1 MKKIILMLTM
11 VLTVMSAAMAQQTAS
26 LWWGY
31 GDGENI
37 WKGVGGGTNATTQ
50 TAAIKVPA
58 DVLASYAGSRIKAV
72 RFAVTSNTG
81 SVTDASYFLT
91 SNNNLDEVADD
102 ERTSVGTLAKG
113 WHTFQ
118 LATPYQ
124 IIAGQD
130 LFVGYTVTGIRPVAI
145 VDVPGCEGSCWMKS
159 GKKYYDYGVMEGYK
173 YTLGIQIL
181 IEADT
186 FEASLSFAEAGNVK
200 AEPAGGFLPL
210 TVRSM
215 SPVEVTDYTIAYSV
229 DGQSVGEETTQ
240 CNLQE
245 IGDTHTI
252 QLPLPALELG
262 THTYQALITSIN
274 GKANANGIKAE
285 GNLDVLKYVMY
296 RTHVIEEC
304 TGTWCGYCVRGL
316 VAMREMR
323 KNHPERFIGIAVH
336 GKDKYETSTYST
348 LLGRISGYPSAF
360 FNRNRVVGTEP
371 SEMENAFKGA
381 EELTDCE
388 IKITGIEY
396 TSTARNTVDI
406 HMRYRFASK
415 HDKIDYRVAIVTL
428 EDYLGDTQAN
438 YYSGGGMGPMGGF
451 ENLGS
456 YVWVE
461 LMDVARSITSYTGIV
476 NSVPANLEEGVW
488 YDYCYTYALPSSIRD
503 LKNVTIV
510 TLLQNATGSEI
521 RNADKCEK
529 IHEHGTLAID
539 AVHADT
545 PAITGHYDLQGRQLS
560 ADKTQSGMSIRN
572 GKVIFTK

>member
-1 MKKIILMLTM
+1 MILTM
-11 VLTVMSAAMAQQTAS
+11 ALTVMSAAMAQQTAS

-50 TAAIKVPA
+50 TAAIKVPN
-58 DVLASYAGSRIKAV
+58 DVLASYIGSRIKAI

-91 SNNNLDEVADD
+91 SDLENIADE
-102 ERTSVGTLAKG
+102 ERTAVGTLQKG
-113 WHTFQ
+113 WHTFE

-124 IIAGQD
+124 ITAGAE
-130 LFVGYTVTGIRPVAI
+130 LYIGYTVTGVRPVAI
-145 VDVPGCEGSCWMKS
+145 VDMPGCEGSCWMKS
-159 GKKYYDYGVMEGYK
+159 GKKFYDYGTMEGYN
-173 YTLGIQIL
+173 YTLGVQAL
-181 IEADT
+181 IEADD
-186 FEASLSFAEAGNVK
+186 FEASLSFAEAADVK

-215 SPVEVTDYTIAYSV
+215 SPVEISDYTISYSV
-229 DGQSVGEETTQ
+229 DGQSLGEQTTQ

-245 IGDTHTI
+245 MGDTHTI
-252 QLPLPALELG
+252 ELPLPALELG
-262 THTYQALITSIN
+262 AHTYQAVITGIN
-274 GKANANGIKAE
+274 GKANTNGVKAE
-285 GNLDVLKYVMY
+285 GNLEVLKYVMY

-336 GKDKYETSTYST
+336 GKDKYETSTYSS
-348 LLGRISGYPSAF
+348 LINRISGYPSAF

-381 EELTDCE
+381 EVLTDCE

-396 TSTARNTVDI
+396 TSAAHNTVDI
-406 HMRYRFASK
+406 HMRYRFASN
-415 HDKIDYRVAIVTL
+415 HNKIDYRVAIVTL
-428 EDYLGDTQAN
+428 EDYLGDSQSN

-461 LMDVARSITSYTGIV
+461 LMDVARGITSYTGII
-476 NSVPANLEEGVW
+476 NSVPADLEEGVW
-488 YDYCYTYALPSSIRD
+488 YDYCYTYALPSTIRD
-503 LKNVTIV
+503 LKNITIV

-521 RNADKCEK
+521 LNADKCEQ
-529 IHEHGTLAID
+529 IHEHGTLAIV
-539 AVHADT
+539 AVPADT
-545 PAITGHYDLQGRQLS
+545 PVANGHYDLQGRQLS
-560 ADKTQSGMSIRN
+560 ADNAVSGMSIRN
-572 GKVIFTK
+572 GKIVFIK